1 MYLIGFIQTAK
12 PLLLINPAM
21 MGNIT
26 DLFNWITKFLNSSD
40 FELDTPVT
48 MEALTAS
55 LNQNVPVQINFNG
68 YAVAL
73 LLGTDE
79 VLQQHTE
86 RFVYTDKFELLKLAD
101 DEKE

>member
-12 PLLLINPAM
+12 PLVLINPEM
-21 MGNIT
+21 FREVTG
-26 DLFNWITKFLNSSD
+26 LFNWINKFLNSSD

-48 MEALTAS
+48 LENLTAS
-55 LNQNVPVQINFNG
+55 LNKDVPVQINFNG

-73 LLGTDE
+73 LLGNDE
-79 VLQQHTE
+79 VVQQHTE

-101 DEKE
+101 D